1 MGMRQSVAL
10 CLGLVAL
17 GCSASGPGPEA
28 PADGP
33 SMASSVT
40 SGEAASSGAPAAGSA
55 ASEAP
60 GPTAGATD
68 AGLNDGGSADLR
80 DARSSATDSPSAAD
94 AAGEHTGPL
103 ATFHDA
109 LRELECGRR
118 QQHVRIA
125 WLGDSHAQAD
135 FWTGTLRSA
144 LQQRFGNGGP
154 GFVHLGYRD
163 YRHDGVRVAVHG
175 RWYQRPKR
183 PSTTERF
190 EDGNLGLGGILS
202 TGYADQPWASLTM
215 TDPEHRDRTLRWE
228 LCYKPSQADD
238 SIRLQIDGSP
248 RRVLSPSGKLGVLH
262 HLALRARGQAT
273 LKVEPRQGRPFFC
286 GVIIETDPA
295 DAPGVVLDNLGIN
308 GARYATGL
316 AWNPVYW
323 GAELAR
329 RNPELVVFEY
339 GGNEASDFQF
349 RPQAY
354 KRHLLR
360 LIERVR
366 RVRPD
371 VSCLVVGL
379 ADRADVESRIVP
391 IRDATREAAREAKC
405 TFWDTYEAM
414 GGAGSMERWRELKK
428 GADDGIHLRPR
439 GYQQLGADLH
449 RDLLADFRSECPPPS
464 AEGRLPTPV
473 DR

>member
-1 MGMRQSVAL
+1 MGMRQSLAL
-10 CLGLVAL
+10 CLGLIAMS
-17 GCSASGPGPEA
+17 CSASGPGPEA

-33 SMASSVT
+33 SAVPSVT
-40 SGEAASSGAPAAGSA
+40 SSTAASPGAPAVGTAAPSA
-55 ASEAP
+55 AAP
-60 GPTAGATD
+60 SAGTAD
-68 AGLNDGGSADLR
+68 AGPADGGIADSA
-80 DARSSATDSPSAAD
+80 APASSASGSPSAS
-94 AAGEHTGPL
+94 EPVGPL
-103 ATFHDA
+103 ATFHRA

-135 FWTGTLRSA
+135 FWTGTLRRQ

-202 TGYADQPWASLTM
+202 TGYADSPWASLTM
-215 TDPEHRDRTLRWE
+215 TDGEHRERTLRWE
-228 LCYKPSQADD
+228 LCYKPTSVDD
-238 SIRLQIDGSP
+238 VIRVQIDGTP
-248 RRVLSPSGKLGVLH
+248 RRLIARPDKLGVLH
-262 HLALRARGQAT
+262 HLPFQARGPAT

-308 GARYATGL
+308 GARYATSL
-316 AWNPVYW
+316 AWNPVLW

-329 RNPELVVFEY
+329 RNPELMVFEY

-360 LIERVR
+360 LIKRAR
-366 RVRPD
+366 QVRPD

-391 IRDATREAAREAKC
+391 IRDATREAAREAQC
-405 TFWDTYEAM
+405 MFWDTYEVM
-414 GGAGSMERWRELKK
+414 GGAGSMERWRDLHK
-428 GADDGIHLRPR
+428 GAEDGIHLKPR
-439 GYQQLGADLH
+439 GYQQLGGDLY
-449 RDLLADFRSECPPPS
+449 RDLLADFRSECP
-464 AEGRLPTPV
+464 RT
-473 DR
+473 R